1 MRLLLADN
9 RDSFTFNLAHALGS
23 LGAEVLVE
31 AAEGLPGRWQALD
44 ARAVVLGPGPG
55 RPEKLPALRTL
66 TAEVLAADVPVLGV
80 CLGHQALAHHAGARI
95 ERARRPLHGHTS
107 AVRHDARDLFAG
119 LPQPLR
125 CMRYHSLRVA
135 ARSLADTPLQ
145 ATAWSPEDEVMGICW
160 PGRPVWSVQFHP
172 ESFLSEGGSRLLDN
186 WLRLV
191 AEGRVA
197 APLPPSASGAM
208 LRAP

>member
-23 LGAEVLVE
+23 LGARVQVE
-31 AAEGLPGRWQALD
+31 AAERLPGRWASLGVQG
-44 ARAVVLGPGPG
+44 VVLGPGPG
-55 RPEKLPALRTL
+55 RPEKLPALRAL
-66 TAEVLAADVPVLGV
+66 TAELLAANVPLLGV
-80 CLGHQALAHHAGARI
+80 CLGHQALALHAGARI

-107 AVRHDARDLFAG
+107 PVRHDGRELFAG

-135 ARSLADTPLQ
+135 ARSLEDTPLC
-145 ATAWSPEDEVMGICW
+145 ATAWSPENEVMALSW

-172 ESFLSEGGSRLLDN
+172 ESFLSEGGAQLFDN

-191 AEGRVA
+191 ADGRVA
-197 APLPPSASGAM
+197 EPLPTGASGAM